1 VTQAQIDSRRW
12 RWERRTAKERRTSTT
27 STRTRVGS
35 AADTEASSRAGGP
48 IDVFIAYAR
57 EDVKFVERLYDRLV
71 ADGRSVYVDFRGIPA
86 WSPDWEAELFSAAG
100 SLTHTHPR
108 AHARA

>member
-1 VTQAQIDSRRW
+1 
-12 RWERRTAKERRTSTT
+12 
-27 STRTRVGS
+27 
-35 AADTEASSRAGGP
+35 
-48 IDVFIAYAR
+48 
-57 EDVKFVERLYDRLV
+57 VKFVERLYDRLV